1 MKLDTLLSVLKR
13 SPQDEA
19 GSTNADVSA
28 ASPIRLVTPAEP
40 RPKPAEAVPSPG
52 DPVDTVKI
60 SVQATYLLAAS
71 QFDPRD
77 ITGSETKRLADQLYE
92 GGAISSRDRTILA
105 NGPRETATALPK
117 RGNESRDVL
126 SDFQAQLA
134 EDIGRSDLRSIDDST
149 RAVTILGRVASIR
162 EAIA

>member
-13 SPQDEA
+13 TPQDEA
-19 GSTNADVSA
+19 GSANAEVRS
-28 ASPIRLVTPAEP
+28 ASPIRLVTPDKP
-40 RPKPAEAVPSPG
+40 RPKLPEASAPG

-60 SVQATYLLAAS
+60 SVQATYVLAAS
-71 QFDPRD
+71 QFNPRD
-77 ITGSETKRLADQLYE
+77 ITASETKRLADQLFE
-92 GGAISSRDRTILA
+92 GGAIGSRDRTVLA
-105 NGPRETATALPK
+105 EGPRETAGAPPRDGK
-117 RGNESRDVL
+117 GSRDLL

-162 EAIA
+162 EAIG

>member
-19 GSTNADVSA
+19 GSTNADVRT

-40 RPKPAEAVPSPG
+40 RPKRAEIPAAG

-60 SVQATYLLAAS
+60 SVQATYVLAAS

-77 ITGSETKRLADQLYE
+77 ITAPEATRLADQLYE
-92 GGAISSRDRTILA
+92 GGAINNRDRTIIIDGPRRTAAAL
-105 NGPRETATALPK
+105 PRET
-117 RGNESRDVL
+117 GGGRDL
-126 SDFQAQLA
+126 LGDFQAQLA
-134 EDIGRSDLRSIDDST
+134 EDIGRSDLRAIDDST

-162 EAIA
+162 EHIS

>member
-19 GSTNADVSA
+19 GNTNTEVRS

-40 RPKPAEAVPSPG
+40 RPRPAEAPSPG

-60 SVQATYLLAAS
+60 SVQATYVLAAS
-71 QFDPRD
+71 QFDPRA
-77 ITGSETKRLADQLYE
+77 ITAPETTRLADQLYE
-92 GGAISSRDRTILA
+92 GGAISSRDRNIIA
-105 NGPRETATALPK
+105 DGPREVVGALP
-117 RGNESRDVL
+117 RDGSAGRDLL

-134 EDIGRSDLRSIDDST
+134 EDVGRSDLRSIDDST

>member
-19 GSTNADVSA
+19 GSTNTEVRN
-28 ASPIRLVTPAEP
+28 ASPIRLVAPDEARPKQAEP
-40 RPKPAEAVPSPG
+40 VAAPG

-60 SVQATYLLAAS
+60 SVQATYVLAAS

-77 ITGSETKRLADQLYE
+77 ITGSETRRLADQLYE
-92 GGAISSRDRTILA
+92 GGAISSRDRSVIA
-105 NGPRETATALPK
+105 DGPRPVASALP
-117 RGNESRDVL
+117 REPGSNRDLL

-162 EAIA
+162 EAIG

>member
-13 SPQDEA
+13 APRDEA
-19 GSTNADVSA
+19 GSTNADIRA
-28 ASPIRLVTPAEP
+28 ASPIRLVTKDEP
-40 RPKPAEAVPSPG
+40 RRAQTPPPSPG

-60 SVQATYLLAAS
+60 SVQATYVLAAS
-71 QFDPRD
+71 QFDPRA
-77 ITGSETKRLADQLYE
+77 ITGSETQRLADQLYE
-92 GGAISSRDRTILA
+92 GGAIGSRDRSVLIE
-105 NGPRETATALPK
+105 GPRGSASALPK
-117 RGNESRDVL
+117 SAGASRDLL

-149 RAVTILGRVASIR
+149 RAVTILGRVVSIR